1 MSTRK
6 YQLVGLLVAGIL
18 LMALGS
24 GPGAAGVAQAQPA
37 AQKTDQAGV
46 TIPYSGQLNNAAGLP
61 ATGVYAFRFR
71 LYATETGSEPLWS
84 EAQEN
89 VTVSAGKFNL
99 SLGSVNPIPAAALDS
114 GEQWL
119 EVAVRGPRESNFTV
133 LEPRQHVVSAPAD
146 VPAAPA
152 AGTGCVHDHY
162 GEYWTG
168 TENSTGLRV
177 ENNSLNNTAIQGEAS
192 NGVGSAGV
200 TGLSLD
206 GYGVRGYGING
217 VGVVGSSNDGIGV
230 WAFGQGDYKEEA
242 ALRAENIPYNPLVS
256 NNGIAGYFLNNS
268 SAPTAEFDQSG
279 SGRVLDLQNNGTGDG
294 SGSGDFIIGY
304 GKNDEFRFRVG
315 GKGDFW
321 TSDGYYTASQD
332 FAELLPAVNGLEP
345 GDVLVIGLDGMLA
358 RSTQAYQ
365 TSVVGVYSTKPGFV
379 GGQPAEGARVETAPL
394 AILGVVPVKVSAENG
409 PIQPGDL
416 LVSAS
421 LSGYAMQAGSN
432 PAQGTVI
439 GKALAAL
446 DAGQGVI
453 LVLVTLQ

>member
-46 TIPYSGQLNNAAGLP
+46 TIPYPGQLNNAAGLP

-71 LYATETGSEPLWS
+71 LYATETGGEPLWS

-99 SLGSVNPIPAAALDS
+99 SLGSVNPIPAAALDG

-119 EVAVRGPRESNFTV
+119 EVAVRGPGESNFTV

-168 TENSTGLRV
+168 TGSTLPGLLV
-177 ENNSLNNTAIQGEAS
+177 DNTSLNGTAIEGDAPNGNGIGVQGYS
-192 NGVGSAGV
+192 S
-200 TGLSLD
+200 D
-206 GYGVRGYGING
+206 G
-217 VGVVGSSNDGIGV
+217 VGVMGHSKYGIGV

-242 ALRAENIPYNPLVS
+242 ALKAENSLS
-256 NNGIAGYFLNNS
+256 NNGIAGYFLNTS
-268 SAPTAEFDQSG
+268 SAPTAEFDQLG
-279 SGRVLDLQNNGTGDG
+279 SGKVLDLQNNGTGDG

-304 GKNDEFRFRVG
+304 GKNAEFRFRVG

-345 GDVLVIGLDGMLA
+345 GDVLVSGLDGMLA

-379 GGQPAEGARVETAPL
+379 GGQPAEGARVETVPL

-453 LVLVTLQ
+453 LVLVNLQ